1 MSKKNDQVF
10 PVSLSEIAFMLVFL
24 LMLLLGFMIFREQRE
39 KAELKAELKRRLEY
53 AHHAQSIEVSQATL
67 ENAKSQFEA
76 SMAAAGHPSPQ
87 DITKKLVDGSEVRAE
102 RDRLRREV
110 RDLSERLSALE
121 SLREK
126 IEKAT
131 EQGDK
136 VAREQIEHALALQN
150 EIRKFTGDQA
160 QGLTTAASKK
170 LRERIKDA
178 ISATNTLREQAKSKL
193 GMEIKPGDEPA
204 AMREVIEA
212 AKLAAVV
219 TADKNSPGLMKAEI
233 EKLRGQIQYF
243 TNRNRFHGLDHPP
256 CWADASGKI
265 EFLFNVE
272 TRPDGFI
279 VTKGWPPNRE
289 QDARALPNIE
299 QALSGGTMK
308 LLDFSV
314 TMQPIL
320 AWSQRQDPECRHF
333 VYIATTIGDADARD
347 SARKVVEGFFYKLEV
362 KR

>member
-24 LMLLLGFMIFREQRE
+24 LMLLLGFMIIRDQRE
-39 KAELKAELKRRLEY
+39 KAELKRRLEY
-53 AHHAQSIEVSQATL
+53 AHHAQSTEVSQATL

-76 SMAAAGHPSPQ
+76 SMRAAGHPSPQ

-110 RDLSERLSALE
+110 QDLSERLSALE

-136 VAREQIEHALALQN
+136 VAREEIEHALALQN

-160 QGLTTAASKK
+160 HGATTAASKE
-170 LRERIKDA
+170 LRGRIKDA
-178 ISATNTLREQAKSKL
+178 IAATNTLREQAKSKL

-219 TADKNSPGLMKAEI
+219 TADKNSPGLRKAEI

-256 CWADASGKI
+256 CWVDASGKI
-265 EFLFNVE
+265 EFLFSVE

-279 VTKGWPPNRE
+279 ATKAWPPNRE
-289 QDARALPNIE
+289 QEARTLPNIE
-299 QALSGGTMK
+299 QALSSGTMK
-308 LLDFSV
+308 MLDFSV

-320 AWSQRQDPECRHF
+320 AWSQKQDPECRHF
-333 VYIATTIGDADARD
+333 VFIATTIGDADARD
-347 SARKVVEGFFYKLEV
+347 SARKVVEGFFYKFEV